1 MEKPIYST
9 FEVGQICQVALS
21 TVIQWINAGE
31 LPAFK
36 TPGGHRRVKQEDLI
50 AFLKKHN
57 MPALAQFGE
66 GSDIKKVAIVDDDA
80 LTVKLLSLAIEKLSD
95 KIEISVAK
103 NGFEAGE
110 LVVTNK
116 PDLVILDVF
125 LPGID
130 GFEVCKNIKSNELT
144 KSAKIIAITAYP
156 KQDVKN
162 KILACGVDEYLEKP
176 LDMKVF
182 MEKVVKALQI
192 ETK

>member
-1 MEKPIYST
+1 MEKPIFST
-9 FEVGQICQVALS
+9 FEVSQICQVALS
-21 TVIQWINAGE
+21 TVIGWINDGE
-31 LPAFK
+31 LPAFR
-36 TPGGHRRVKQEDLI
+36 TPGGHRRVKQEDLV

-57 MPALAQFGE
+57 MPAQAQFGE
-66 GSDIKKVAIVDDDA
+66 GSDKKKVAIVDDDK
-80 LTVKLLSLAIEKLSD
+80 LTVKLLSMAIKKLSD
-95 KIEISVAK
+95 KIEISVAR

-110 LVVTNK
+110 LVITNK

-162 KILACGVDEYLEKP
+162 KILACGVDDYLEKP

-182 MEKVVKALQI
+182 LDK
-192 ETK
+192 